1 MVMRALSRVLL
12 LVSTLLF
19 SCLLVAET
27 QLQVSV
33 DKTKLYENELLNLT
47 IQANTE
53 VDFSLSGL
61 MSFGG
66 SQVEP
71 PEFDGLEDSWEV
83 IDRQQGYN
91 MQSINGK
98 SQSTITWRYTLS
110 PKSSGP
116 VSVPSATF
124 KDAVS
129 EAIEIEV
136 VPGNRPRDASNPPT
150 VFLKASVDK
159 SSPYV
164 QEQIIYTLELFTLG
178 EARGDMSEPS
188 HPDMIIEPIGE
199 TSKTYKMEF
208 NRRYEVYERKY
219 VLFPQKSG
227 SLSIDPQVF
236 TGNVVDNR
244 LRQRARARELS
255 NAVELDVKAPP
266 NGYSGSSWLPAKS
279 LFLNDSFEPNVST
292 IKQGDSITRK
302 IGITALGLLG
312 SSLPELNLPTIDGL
326 KVYPDQPQVSSS
338 SHSEGA
344 QSMREETLAYVAVD
358 SGQITLPAINIT
370 WWDTVNDI
378 ERVATVPERT
388 ITITPNAIAPSNTK
402 EEPLP
407 DGTSVISSSIDASNN
422 TNENATSSLAA
433 KSTTNAPGSNADIES
448 RIPTL
453 GDQGV
458 WIWVAVIT
466 LLMWVLHALWMYRQ
480 LALLKRENGNNEPNI
495 SGFQKMTEASALI
508 NAIQKNDQ
516 SISLV
521 ARQWLAALA
530 QSGAIAGRRFEY
542 IHPELKPMLDKLE
555 SAHYSRNSTA
565 SQGNL
570 DAARSSAI
578 EIIERF
584 SESQRVKTKK
594 PEKHGLKSFN

>member
-1 MVMRALSRVLL
+1 MVMRALSLVFL

-33 DKTKLYENELLNLT
+33 DKTQLYENELLNCT

-71 PEFDGLEDSWEV
+71 PEFDGLEDNWEV

-91 MQSINGK
+91 MQSINGI

-110 PKSSGP
+110 PRSSGL
-116 VSVPSATF
+116 VTVPSATF

-129 EAIEIEV
+129 EAVEIEV

-159 SSPYV
+159 SAPYV
-164 QEQIIYTLELFTLG
+164 QEQIIYTLELYTLG

-227 SLSIDPQVF
+227 PLSIDPQVF

-255 NAVELDVKAPP
+255 NAVELDVTPP
-266 NGYSGSSWLPAKS
+266 PSGYSGSSWLPAKS
-279 LFLNDSFEPNVST
+279 LFLNDSFEPNVTT

-312 SSLPELNLPTIDGL
+312 SSLPELDLRAIDGL

-344 QSMREETLAYVAVD
+344 QSMREEMLAYVAVD
-358 SGQITLPAINIT
+358 SGEVTLPEINIT

-388 ITITPNAIAPSNTK
+388 ITITPNAIAPANT
-402 EEPLP
+402 EEETFVE
-407 DGTSVISSSIDASNN
+407 DSGVVSSSLDAGKNNEGTTSSQAAESTNN
-422 TNENATSSLAA
+422 TL
-433 KSTTNAPGSNADIES
+433 GSETDIAS
-448 RIPTL
+448 RSPTL
-453 GDQGV
+453 GDHRI
-458 WIWVAVIT
+458 WIWVTAIILV
-466 LLMWVLHALWMYRQ
+466 MWALHALWMHRQ
-480 LALLKRENGNNEPNI
+480 FALLKRGNEDNEANI
-495 SGFQKMTEASALI
+495 GGFQNVTEASALI
-508 NAIQKNDQ
+508 SALQNNDQ

-530 QSGAIAGRRFEY
+530 QSGAISGRRFEY
-542 IHPELKPMLDKLE
+542 IHPELKPLLDKLE
-555 SAHYSRNSTA
+555 SAHYSSNSTE
-565 SQGNL
+565 SQGDLN
-570 DAARSSAI
+570 ATRSSAI
-578 EIIERF
+578 EIIETF
-584 SESQRVKTKK
+584 SASLRDKTKK
-594 PEKHGLKSFN
+594 AVKHGLKSFN